1 MNLTDHVPLS
11 GERGK
16 LTTMCRTLVTVV
28 AAIIISITQVRA
40 WDADVGG
47 LAFGVLWLAC
57 PLSCVF

>member
-1 MNLTDHVPLS
+1 
-11 GERGK
+11 
-16 LTTMCRTLVTVV
+16 MCRALITVV

-57 PLSCVF
+57 PLSCVLQQGEAVNL